1 MNRQT
6 WFVAGLALCTIGMSP
21 PAGAQPAAQPANTA
35 DQPTQPDEM
44 IVRGRKSLLIL
55 QHEADLALEHVFD
68 VFNEYNSDDDFDIH
82 CSLKRLTGQRTKKHI
97 CSPVYADKAT
107 AKAGKELTR
116 RIQEQCGNQ
125 ICEQG
130 LISGQGQWQS
140 ALNNLGVMNK
150 RLEAEMKRLA
160 LENREVA
167 KAIDEYNAADRA
179 YREQRGRK
187 RD

>member
-1 MNRQT
+1 MHLRL
-6 WFVAGLALCTIGMSP
+6 WFLAAFALCALGVSP
-21 PAGAQPAAQPANTA
+21 SADAQPAAQPADTA
-35 DQPTQPDEM
+35 DRHEQPDEI
-44 IVRGRKSLLIL
+44 IVRGRKSVFALR
-55 QHEADLALEHVFD
+55 HEADLALEHVFD

-82 CSLKRLTGQRTKKHI
+82 CSLKRVTGQRTKKQV

-116 RIQEQCGNQ
+116 RIQAQCGDQ

-130 LISGQGQWQS
+130 LTGGQGQWQS
-140 ALNNLGVMNK
+140 ALNDLGVMNK

-167 KAIDEYNAADRA
+167 KAIDDYNAADRA

-187 RD
+187 KD